1 MFEKLVLAAT
11 ITFSLNLCLHLNGT
25 GGQRAELE
33 PPENTETEQTILV
46 RLPNYNYLRLFERKD
61 ED

>member
-11 ITFSLNLCLHLNGT
+11 ITFSLNLCLHVRDT
-25 GGQRAELE
+25 GKPSVEVQPSNQADT
-33 PPENTETEQTILV
+33 PPTILV
-46 RLPNYNYLRLFERKD
+46 RLPRNQREFRFTH